1 MYNEENL
8 LIDTVIDTVEVNPKF
23 PAGCF
28 DGLPL
33 DQTNNTGLGLPPLA
47 PQPYTPYGDAEVLT
61 YVSFDTQA

>member
-23 PAGCF
+23 PAGFF

-33 DQTNNTGLGLPPLA
+33 GQTSNTELGLPPLA
-47 PQPYTPYGDAEVLT
+47 PQSSTPYGDAEV
-61 YVSFDTQA
+61 FDNT